1 MPPQRQYRYDSEH
14 IAGFYDEYGMREWD
28 RLTATPVDEIN
39 LHLHT
44 HYLMQHIPAGAHV
57 LEIGAGP
64 GRFTQVLAHLGARI
78 VVADIS
84 AEQLTLNKQQAEQ
97 LGFSHAI
104 EDWRQVDICDLGGF
118 APCTFDRVVAYG
130 GPLSY
135 ALDRRD
141 AALAE
146 CIRVLKPRGTL
157 LASVMSLWGT
167 AHRVLDRVLE
177 IPEAMGRKVVASGDL
192 SPDTYGA
199 RGHYLHMF
207 RASEFRAWLIQ
218 AGLTIIT
225 LSASNCLCTGWGGL
239 LHEIRA
245 DEGRWNRLLR
255 MELEACAAAGSLDMG
270 THIIAVVKKQFDG
283 EHRGVSYEGGH

>member
-1 MPPQRQYRYDSEH
+1 MRSDGGYSYNSEH

-28 RLTATPVDEIN
+28 RLTATPVDEVS

-44 HYLMQHIPAGAHV
+44 HYLMQHLPAGAHV

-64 GRFTQVLAHLGARI
+64 GRFTQILAQLGARI

-84 AEQLTLNKQQAEQ
+84 AEQLALNKQQAEQ
-97 LGFSHAI
+97 LGFGHAV
-104 EDWRQVDICDLGGF
+104 EDWHQTDICDLGTFSPG
-118 APCTFDRVVAYG
+118 TFDRVVAYG

-146 CIRVLKPRGTL
+146 CIRVLKPGGIL
-157 LASVMSLWGT
+157 LVSVMSLWGT

-177 IPEAMGRKVVASGDL
+177 IPEAMGRKVVDSGDL
-192 SPDTYGA
+192 SPETYGA

-207 RASEFRAWLIQ
+207 RASEFRTWLIE

-225 LSASNCLCTGWGGL
+225 LSASNCLCTGWGDL

-245 DEGRWNRLLR
+245 DEERWNRLLR
-255 MELEACAAAGSLDMG
+255 MEQEACASEGSLDMG
-270 THIIAVVKKQFDG
+270 SHIIAVVRKKPKGAQ
-283 EHRGVSYEGGH
+283 R